1 MKNLLFTVS
10 LLTFTLV
17 FSACSQEQT
26 DMETT
31 ESSTQ
36 EDIVLPDNSFEISDA
51 WARPARENGVT
62 AVYLNVLNGTDQADT
77 LLALSSTASGL
88 VELHETYDRG
98 DGMMGMREAEDPTF
112 PANDA
117 VQMVPGG
124 KHIMLMQLNRELKEG
139 DTVDLT
145 LEFATA
151 GEITLTAPVRAP
163 QQR

>member
-1 MKNLLFTVS
+1 MKTLLLPLTLLTLLFT
-10 LLTFTLV
+10 
-17 FSACSQEQT
+17 FSSCSQEQSE
-26 DMETT
+26 METSNT
-31 ESSTQ
+31 ET
-36 EDIVLPDNSFEISDA
+36 EIVLPESSFELADA

-62 AVYLNVLNGTDQADT
+62 AVYLNVLNGTDQPDT

-145 LEFATA
+145 LEFAGA
-151 GEITLTAPVRAP
+151 GEITITAPVRAP

>member
-1 MKNLLFTVS
+1 MKTLLFPII
-10 LLTFTLV
+10 LLTFLISL
-17 FSACSQEQT
+17 SACSQEQT
-26 DMETT
+26 DMEATKT
-31 ESSTQ
+31 ET
-36 EDIVLPDNSFEISDA
+36 EIVLPENSFELSDA
-51 WARPARENGVT
+51 WARPARENGAT
-62 AVYLNVLNGTDQADT
+62 AVYLNVLNGTDQPDT

-112 PANDA
+112 PANDV

-145 LEFATA
+145 LEFAGA
-151 GEITLTAPVRAP
+151 GEITITAPVRAP

>member
-1 MKNLLFTVS
+1 MKTTLLPVTLLLL
-10 LLTFTLV
+10 LLTVT
-17 FSACSQEQT
+17 ACSQEQT
-26 DMETT
+26 SEESAGTET
-31 ESSTQ
+31 
-36 EDIVLPDNSFEISDA
+36 DIVLPDNSFELSDA

-62 AVYLNVLNGTDQADT
+62 AIYLNVLNGTDQPDT
-77 LLALSSTASGL
+77 LVALSSTASGL

-112 PANDA
+112 PANDF

-145 LEFATA
+145 LEFARA
-151 GEITLTAPVRAP
+151 GELTVTAPVRSP
-163 QQR
+163 M

>member
-1 MKNLLFTVS
+1 MKTLLLPII
-10 LLTFTLV
+10 LLTLLISL
-17 FSACSQEQT
+17 SACSQEQP
-26 DMETT
+26 DMEATNPET
-31 ESSTQ
+31 E
-36 EDIVLPDNSFEISDA
+36 IILPENSFELSEA

-62 AVYLNVLNGTDQADT
+62 AIYLNVLNGTDQPDT
-77 LLALSSTASGL
+77 LLALSSPASGL

-112 PANDA
+112 PANEA

-145 LEFATA
+145 LEFAGA
-151 GEITLTAPVRAP
+151 GEMTITAPVRAP
-163 QQR
+163 RQR

>member
-1 MKNLLFTVS
+1 MKTLLYPIALFIFLFT
-10 LLTFTLV
+10 LT
-17 FSACSQEQT
+17 ACSQEQPET
-26 DMETT
+26 DSTST
-31 ESSTQ
+31 EA
-36 EDIVLPDNSFEISDA
+36 EIVLPDNSFELADA

-62 AVYLNVLNGTDQADT
+62 AVYLNVLNGTDQPDT
-77 LLALSSTASGL
+77 LVALSSKASGL

-145 LEFATA
+145 LEFARA
-151 GEITLTAPVRAP
+151 GEITVTAPVRAP

>member
-1 MKNLLFTVS
+1 MKTILYPITLLSLLFTI
-10 LLTFTLV
+10 T
-17 FSACSQEQT
+17 ACSQEQPET
-26 DMETT
+26 DAGSTET
-31 ESSTQ
+31 E
-36 EDIVLPDNSFEISDA
+36 IILPENSFELSEA
-51 WARPARENGVT
+51 WARPARNNGVT
-62 AVYLNVLNGTDQADT
+62 AVYLNVLNGTDQPDT
-77 LLALSSTASGL
+77 LVALSSTASGL

-112 PANDA
+112 PANEA

-145 LEFATA
+145 LEFARA
-151 GEITLTAPVRAP
+151 GEITVTAPVRAP

>member
-1 MKNLLFTVS
+1 MKTLLFPII
-10 LLTFTLV
+10 LFTLLISL
-17 FSACSQEQT
+17 SACSQDQPDSEAT
-26 DMETT
+26 NTET
-31 ESSTQ
+31 E
-36 EDIVLPDNSFEISDA
+36 IVLPENSFELSDA

-62 AVYLNVLNGTDQADT
+62 AVYLNVLNGTDQPDT

-112 PANDA
+112 PANDV

-145 LEFATA
+145 LEFAGA
-151 GEITLTAPVRAP
+151 GEITITAPVRAP

>member
-1 MKNLLFTVS
+1 MKNLLFPVS
-10 LLTFTLV
+10 LLTFLLLMT
-17 FSACSQEQT
+17 ACSQEQP
-26 DMETT
+26 DMGSP

-36 EDIVLPDNSFEISDA
+36 TNIVLPENSFELSDA

-62 AVYLNVLNGTDQADT
+62 AIYLNVLNGTDQPDT
-77 LLALSSTASGL
+77 LTALTSTASGL

-112 PANDA
+112 PANDV

-145 LEFATA
+145 LEFSNA
-151 GEITLTAPVRAP
+151 GEITVTAPVRAP
-163 QQR
+163 Q

>member
-1 MKNLLFTVS
+1 MKTILLPVTLLIL
-10 LLTFTLV
+10 LLTVT
-17 FSACSQEQT
+17 SCSQEESGQEAADT
-26 DMETT
+26 ET
-31 ESSTQ
+31 E
-36 EDIVLPDNSFEISDA
+36 IVLPENGFELSDA

-62 AVYLNVLNGTDQADT
+62 AIYLNVLNGTDQPDT
-77 LLALSSTASGL
+77 LLTLSSTASGL

-112 PANDA
+112 PANDV

-145 LEFATA
+145 LEFARA
-151 GEITLTAPVRAP
+151 GEITVTAPVRSP
-163 QQR
+163 MQQ

>member
-1 MKNLLFTVS
+1 MKTLLLPLTLLTLLFT
-10 LLTFTLV
+10 
-17 FSACSQEQT
+17 FSACSQEQS
-26 DMETT
+26 DMETSNT
-31 ESSTQ
+31 EA
-36 EDIVLPDNSFEISDA
+36 EIVLPENSFELSDA

-62 AVYLNVLNGTDQADT
+62 AVYLNVLNGTDQPDT
-77 LLALSSTASGL
+77 LIALSSAASGL

-112 PANDA
+112 PANDV

-124 KHIMLMQLNRELKEG
+124 KHIMLMQLNRELKES

-145 LEFATA
+145 LIFATA
-151 GEITLTAPVRAP
+151 GEITITAPVRAP

>member
-1 MKNLLFTVS
+1 MKTLLFPII
-10 LLTFTLV
+10 LFTLLISL
-17 FSACSQEQT
+17 SACSQDQPDSEAT
-26 DMETT
+26 NTET
-31 ESSTQ
+31 E
-36 EDIVLPDNSFEISDA
+36 IVLPENSFELSDA

-62 AVYLNVLNGTDQADT
+62 AVYLNVLNGTDQPDT

-112 PANDA
+112 PARDV

-145 LEFATA
+145 LEFAEA
-151 GEITLTAPVRAP
+151 GEITISAPVRAP

>member
-1 MKNLLFTVS
+1 MKTLLLPIT
-10 LLTFTLV
+10 LLTLLCTL
-17 FSACSQEQT
+17 SACSQKQS
-26 DMETT
+26 DMEESNTDT
-31 ESSTQ
+31 E
-36 EDIVLPDNSFEISDA
+36 IVLPENSFELSDA

-62 AVYLNVLNGTDQADT
+62 AVYLNVLNGTERADT

-145 LEFATA
+145 LEFAGA
-151 GEITLTAPVRAP
+151 GEITITAPVRAP

>member
-1 MKNLLFTVS
+1 MKS
-10 LLTFTLV
+10 LLIPVTLLILL
-17 FSACSQEQT
+17 SAVSSCSQDQPETET
-26 DMETT
+26 DITDT
-31 ESSTQ
+31 E
-36 EDIVLPDNSFEISDA
+36 IVLPENSFELSDA

-62 AVYLNVLNGTDQADT
+62 AVYLNVLNGTDQPDT
-77 LLALSSTASGL
+77 LVALSSTASGL

-112 PANDA
+112 PANEA

-145 LEFATA
+145 LEFSQA
-151 GEITLTAPVRAP
+151 GVITVNAPVRAP

>member
-1 MKNLLFTVS
+1 MKTLLFPIILVTLLIS
-10 LLTFTLV
+10 L
-17 FSACSQEQT
+17 SACSQEQP
-26 DMETT
+26 DMEATNPET
-31 ESSTQ
+31 E
-36 EDIVLPDNSFEISDA
+36 IILPENSFELSEA

-62 AVYLNVLNGTDQADT
+62 AIYLNVLNGTDQPDT

-112 PANDA
+112 PAKEA

-145 LEFATA
+145 LEFAGA
-151 GEITLTAPVRAP
+151 GEMTVTAPVRAP
-163 QQR
+163 Q

>member
-1 MKNLLFTVS
+1 MKNLLFPII
-10 LLTFTLV
+10 LLTLLISL
-17 FSACSQEQT
+17 SACSQDQPDSEAT
-26 DMETT
+26 NTET
-31 ESSTQ
+31 E
-36 EDIVLPDNSFEISDA
+36 IVLPENSFELSDA

-62 AVYLNVLNGTDQADT
+62 AVYLNVLNGTDQPDT

-112 PANDA
+112 PARDV

-145 LEFATA
+145 LEFAEA
-151 GEITLTAPVRAP
+151 GEITISAPVRAP

>member
-1 MKNLLFTVS
+1 MKTILLPVTLLILLFTVTS
-10 LLTFTLV
+10 
-17 FSACSQEQT
+17 CSQEQSGQ
-26 DMETT
+26 ETADIET
-31 ESSTQ
+31 E
-36 EDIVLPDNSFEISDA
+36 IVLPENGFELSDP

-62 AVYLNVLNGTDQADT
+62 AIYLNVLNGTDQPDT
-77 LLALSSTASGL
+77 LLTLSSTASGL

-112 PANDA
+112 PANDV

-145 LEFATA
+145 LEFAGA
-151 GEITLTAPVRAP
+151 GEITVTAPVRSP
-163 QQR
+163 MQQ

>member
-1 MKNLLFTVS
+1 MKNLLFPII
-10 LLTFTLV
+10 LLTLLISL
-17 FSACSQEQT
+17 SACSQDQPDSEAT
-26 DMETT
+26 NTET
-31 ESSTQ
+31 E
-36 EDIVLPDNSFEISDA
+36 IVLPENSFELSDA

-62 AVYLNVLNGTDQADT
+62 AVYLNVLNGTDQPDT

-112 PANDA
+112 PARDV

-145 LEFATA
+145 LEFAGA
-151 GEITLTAPVRAP
+151 GEITITAPVRAP